1 MDIHKPKPWHGV
13 REFLKEYLI
22 IVVGVL
28 TALSAEAG
36 VEWLHWRHQTDV
48 ARRELA
54 FDMKRMM
61 AWAGAMDAQAPCVGA
76 RLAEIDAILDGAQAT
91 GRLPTMGMVRMPRQG
106 AWAMRSWSNLTYGQT
121 LAHMSNR
128 EQISLSALA
137 LQVQSMHDAEPQFS
151 AHWSV
156 LKTLTGP
163 GRRIDTPEIVTLR
176 AAVVAS
182 RSFAGGLRN
191 GAIRAETF
199 VIQSGLLSR
208 PEWEDAWRQGVD
220 AASQAPDSRAFCQ
233 PIPSRFEGRDDA
245 RLAAPITVPGTA
257 RMDDIGIRGESLK

>member
-1 MDIHKPKPWHGV
+1 MDIHKPKPWHGAH
-13 REFLKEYLI
+13 EFLKEYLI

-36 VEWLHWRHQTDV
+36 VEWLHWRHQAV
-48 ARRELA
+48 AARQELA
-54 FDMKRMM
+54 FDMKRIM
-61 AWAGAMDAQAPCVGA
+61 AWAGEMDAQAPCVAA
-76 RLAEIDAILDGAQAT
+76 RLAQIDAVLDGAEAT
-91 GRLPTMGMVRMPRQG
+91 GRLPAMGMVRTPRQG
-106 AWAMRSWSNLTYGQT
+106 AWAMRSWSTLTYGQT

-137 LQVQSMHDAEPQFS
+137 LQVQSIHEAEPQFL
-151 AHWSV
+151 AYWSL

-163 GRRIDTPEIVTLR
+163 GRRIDNPEIVTLR
-176 AAVVAS
+176 ATVAAT
-182 RSFAGGLRN
+182 RSYAGALRN

-208 PEWEDAWRQGVD
+208 SEVGGLPSGKADAP
-220 AASQAPDSRAFCQ
+220 QAPDSRAFCQ

-245 RLAAPITVPGTA
+245 RLAAPITVPGTG
-257 RMDDIGIRGESLK
+257 RMDDVGIRGENLK